1 MLDRVHKTLK
11 FLANTEGRGNVK
23 PENVDLAI
31 HNRVLEKYEELF
43 FEVNRI
49 INRQNRG
56 LINGGLENLT
66 DKIREKIQ
74 HYLQEETVTVT
85 SGSFTIPSA
94 VRYFDTV
101 FFGNTYIELSK
112 NNKEFLLSKSEA
124 TEAFPI
130 GLKQSNSIKVL
141 PTTIDEVTISY
152 LRNPIKAK
160 WTYNVVDGVEM
171 YNPSKSDFKDIDI
184 HPSEE
189 TDLTLRVLQSFGINL
204 KEQDLQS
211 ITEQMKNTEF
221 NKEITT

>member
-56 LINGGLENLT
+56 LINGGLENVT

-74 HYLQEETVTVT
+74 HYLEEKTVTVT
-85 SGSFTIPSA
+85 SGSFTIPSE

-112 NNKEFLLSKSEA
+112 NNKEFHLSKSEA
-124 TEAFPI
+124 TEERPI

-141 PTTIDEVTISY
+141 PTTIDEVTVSY

-171 YNPSKSDFKDIDI
+171 YNPSKSDFKEIDI

-221 NKEITT
+221 NKEITS